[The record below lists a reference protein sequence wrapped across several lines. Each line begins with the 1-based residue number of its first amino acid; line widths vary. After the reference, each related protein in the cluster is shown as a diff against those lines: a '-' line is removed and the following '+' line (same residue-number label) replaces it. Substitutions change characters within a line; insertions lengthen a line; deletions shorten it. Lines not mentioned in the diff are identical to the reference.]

1 MWQKFE
7 NFLDLLRTRTRT
19 CPSINPMCPNPIAIP
34 ALSYFAWIVWWKF
47 TPEIVQTENTIK
59 NTNNLSRSNGKTAW
73 EAEEKRENGG
83 APLRKMFAGLAAIRL
98 FFFLWASFEAWLHM
112 QLHFTATKLITNKRA
127 PKVGMGNG
135 EIGGGFSPGI
145 QQIFSVRFHF
155 DCSFPSICLVLL
167 LLSLPF
173 FFFCFLTFCLF
184 CACFLSLHN
193 KSLRKAFQF
202 KWMKNEGKNVLCM
215 SMVGGVFQGKNSKQ
229 SVNDALGPSQE
240 NWGVEEVKVFHIMF
254 TFSHEKGLRV
264 GSKTCSFEKC
274 CFKVS
279 EKMSK
284 FRKYFKMYRK
294 KWDSLNKRIHFSRQ
308 LFLKI

>member
-34 ALSYFAWIVWWKF
+34 AHSYFAWIVWWKF

-173 FFFCFLTFCLF
+173 FIF
-184 CACFLSLHN
+184 
-193 KSLRKAFQF
+193 
-202 KWMKNEGKNVLCM
+202 
-215 SMVGGVFQGKNSKQ
+215 VF
-229 SVNDALGPSQE
+229 
-240 NWGVEEVKVFHIMF
+240 
-254 TFSHEKGLRV
+254 
-264 GSKTCSFEKC
+264 
-274 CFKVS
+274 
-279 EKMSK
+279 
-284 FRKYFKMYRK
+284 
-294 KWDSLNKRIHFSRQ
+294 
-308 LFLKI
+308 